1 MSLTLFLKTVSNL
14 SGKYDRQVHI
24 TFRGYTHLTRKVKC
38 ESKAVFNEEF
48 RWPHYG
54 RDIMEEMLEIRV
66 YNHSKVFSN
75 RLLGHLQISL
85 QQVATTGRLT
95 LKETLVDKKNSL
107 TDILVDLEVRY
118 QPVEGAVGSWAE
130 NDFVVDISDREAL
143 IIQNEGYRSHDP
155 SVLDKEDQLDKKTKA
170 LGRKL
175 VNNDSSEDDDDVDI
189 SEVDISSVSFTLQK
203 SRCRLFTRAELD
215 IPRIQNFQVTVNVLE
230 ARKLI
235 GVNIDPVVY
244 VKVGDEKKHTATQK
258 STNCPFYN
266 EYFVFEFQEPQPVL
280 FDKIIEIIVV
290 HAKKIPFTG
299 VQLGTFKI
307 DAGTVYQQPDHKFF
321 QKWATLTDPKDTKG
335 GIKGFVKCTISVMG
349 KGDSQGFL
357 SSTASNQDEDIEKN
371 LLLPK
376 QVPAERPW
384 AKFYIK
390 IYKAEDLPSMNSG
403 FMGSFS
409 KILGDNKVFIDPY
422 VQVTFAGQQGETS
435 VESNTTKP
443 EWNEQITFV
452 EMFPSLA
459 RRIKVQVID
468 DAKINDVAVA
478 THFINLQQ
486 ISDAG
491 INAGFHPTFGPAWI
505 HLYGS
510 PQNSVLMD
518 AHKNLNEGLREGI
531 FYRGRILMA
540 VTVEVFSSISAIQST
555 KGKRQNSAF
564 SKLKL
569 KKKSKKSK
577 SMSKTEEEISGQNEG
592 EDGINSQEQPNA
604 VEVEVEEIHPAPEF
618 IAGVKKEFLLFA
630 AFFEATM
637 VDPSIGSRPLT
648 FEVSIGNY
656 GKLVEIVTKKKKEG
670 KVEENEEKK
679 SLLDTRDSEDEL
691 ENAETNLPPTQN
703 SITPPTKAE
712 STEFD
717 RSYCCIPFLYEK
729 PCVYIWSSWE
739 DYSWRLF
746 NSNLLAKIAERLEDG
761 LDEVEHMVKR
771 PKSESQIQLNQ
782 ILNEFAAGCRQYHIY
797 AEKKTTSRPNNLDRC
812 RIKSLKHNIIVYAKQ
827 ALRIMKRLNKR
838 NVKEQLS
845 EAHKLLAKIK
855 TRVEEPQTPIPDVF
869 IWMLC
874 NGKRVAFA
882 RIPARHI
889 LYSVAEEEK
898 GKDCGKIQS
907 IIMKAPGAPIGEI
920 FAKLELY
927 MWLGTTKFMKNNIS
941 SLPQEFIPVYEEG
954 IRRTEIPR
962 PLPPIKLNSDYNSY
976 FQLRAHMYQA
986 RSVLAADDTGLSD
999 PFARV
1004 VFSTQCQSTRYLEET
1019 LSPMWSEMLLFDQI
1033 LIEGSKE
1040 ELKNDPPII
1049 IINIFDYDSLGGPEF
1064 LGRTFAAPSVK
1075 LQEDTYIR
1083 PSLTFHDIYRGQTM
1097 GGELL
1102 AAFELIELDYT
1113 GYGEP
1118 SLPDDVESKDPEYLD
1133 EQMKYFIIPAGIRP
1147 KLKTFRIEELP
1158 EQIYLHPP
1166 LSIFVVE
1173 QRAFGRT
1180 VLVGSYTVTGLQQF
1194 SLKELEEN
1202 PKPQDDDLKTKKKA
1216 YKLPFSN
1223 GNAQAQTTVSVEPE
1237 ITFSEKKKRPLD
1249 VLKIPMKKLP
1259 LKTKLA
1265 KDEPEEYEEKIDLEE
1280 LDWWSKYYASLEE
1293 IKEKEYDEEEE
1304 ANEQVVTQLNLA
1316 ALDDIEEEV
1325 NGPEE
1330 QAPPAARKTI
1340 ATFQIYNSELENE
1353 YNNFEDWLYIFP
1365 LYRGKANGN
1374 EFGDI
1379 VDDRT
1384 MGKYKGSFR
1393 IYPSNEAEADFKILQ
1408 GIPKN
1413 RPIKVLVRVYIVKAT
1428 NLAPTDLNGKSDP
1441 YIVVKVGEQVQDSKD
1456 RYIPKQLNPV
1466 FGEVFEMTVAF
1477 PKETEL
1483 IVSIFDHDMVGKD
1496 DLIGETK
1503 LDLENRYYS
1512 KYRAQCGLPTQY
1524 DVQGYNVWRD
1534 CLKPSQILT
1543 ELCKDLQL
1551 SEPEY
1556 RIEEVKVNNKIF
1568 KMPNDPPP
1576 SGGNKKGTSPM
1587 MTDEQKALYVLK
1599 HWEEMPEYGVK
1610 LVPEHIEIRTL
1621 QECDSPGM
1629 SKGQV
1634 HMWVDMFPV
1643 DLPAP
1648 PPVNIKPRQPISYEL
1663 RVIIWNTDDVALD
1676 DVNPLTGDRSS
1687 DIYIKGW
1694 LKGLEND
1701 KQETDVH
1708 FNSLTGE
1715 GNFNWRLVFRFDYL
1729 PTEKEIVYKKK
1740 ESIFSME
1747 ESEFRQPAVLM
1758 LQLWDYDLIS
1768 ANDYLGSV
1776 ELKLY
1781 DMIRGAKT
1789 AEQCTIKMAKEK
1801 AGPRTSIIRGKRM
1814 KGWWPMIKVKDTED
1828 EEEAEEEKKKKKKK
1842 KKVKIEDVEFTD
1854 SSNNTYILRGKV
1866 EAEMHLLT
1874 VEEAE
1879 KSPVGLGRKEPEP
1892 LEKPNRPN
1900 TSFNW
1905 FTNPL
1910 KSFVYFIWKNYKWI
1924 MFLPVGDSWL
1934 LPAEV
1939 SARSHIP
1946 HYKYFIHSSR
1956 YKRLNIVPGQEE
1968 PCTFS
1973 TIFQVAMCPRVSK
1986 SPRTRS
1992 NAVLCLMPFPEFPNL
2007 LITRSEF
2014 VDQEYYQI
2022 GRILYLLSIYTRHLS
2037 TTHPGS
2043 PGEMQ

>member
-1 MSLTLFLKTVSNL
+1 MSLTLTLKRISNL

-38 ESKAVFNEEF
+38 EYEAVFNEEF

-54 RDIMEEMLEIRV
+54 REIIEEMLEIRV
-66 YNHSKVFSN
+66 YNHSKLFSN
-75 RLLGHLQISL
+75 RLLGQLQISL
-85 QQVATTGRLT
+85 QQVAKTGRLV
-95 LKETLVDKKNSL
+95 LKEALVDKKNSL

-118 QPVEGAVGSWAE
+118 QPVEGAVGSWTQ

-143 IIQNEGYRSHDP
+143 IIKNDGYQSYDPNE
-155 SVLDKEDQLDKKTKA
+155 LDKEDQLDKKTRA

-175 VNNDSSEDDDDVDI
+175 VNNDSTEDDDDVDI
-189 SEVDISSVSFTLQK
+189 SEVDISSVSFTPQK
-203 SRCRLFTRAELD
+203 SRCRFFTKSELD
-215 IPRIQNFQVTVNVLE
+215 VPRIQNFQITVNILE

-244 VKVGDEKKHTATQK
+244 VKVADEKKHTAMQK

-266 EYFVFEFQEPQPVL
+266 EYFVFEFQESRAVL
-280 FDKIIEIIVV
+280 LDKIIEIIVV
-290 HAKKIPFTG
+290 HAKRIPFTG

-307 DAGTVYQQPDHKFF
+307 DAGTVYQQPDHKFL

-335 GIKGFVKCTISVMG
+335 GIKGFVKCSITVMA
-349 KGDSQGFL
+349 KGDSQSSL
-357 SSTASNQDEDIEKN
+357 STAISNQDEDVEKN

-403 FMGSFS
+403 FMGSLS
-409 KILGDNKVFIDPY
+409 KILGEYKVFIDPY

-435 VESNTTKP
+435 VENNTTKP

-452 EMFPSLA
+452 EMFPPLA
-459 RRIKVQVID
+459 RRIKIQVID

-531 FYRGRILMA
+531 FYRGRLLMA
-540 VTVEVFSSISAIQST
+540 VTVEVFSSISAIQGA
-555 KGKRQNSAF
+555 KGKNLKSAF

-577 SMSKTEEEISGQNEG
+577 SKSKAKEETSGQNED
-592 EDGINSQEQPNA
+592 EDGAIPQEQPSA
-604 VEVEVEEIHPAPEF
+604 VEVEVEEIHPVPES
-618 IAGVKKEFLLFA
+618 IAGEKEEFLLFA

-637 VDPSIGSRPLT
+637 VDPSVGSRPLT

-656 GKLVEIVTKKKKEG
+656 GKLVDVVTKKRKEG
-670 KVEENEEKK
+670 KVDENEEKK
-679 SLLDTRDSEDEL
+679 SLLDARDSEDEL
-691 ENAETNLPPTQN
+691 EFAEASLPPKQN
-703 SITPPTKAE
+703 SITPPAKAE

-717 RSYCCIPFLYEK
+717 RSYCCIPYLYEK
-729 PCVYIWSSWE
+729 PCVYVWSSWE
-739 DYSWRLF
+739 DYSWRLY
-746 NSNLLAKIAERLEDG
+746 NSNLLAKITERLEDG
-761 LDEVEHMVKR
+761 LDEVDHMVNR
-771 PKSESQIQLNQ
+771 PKSESQTHLHQ
-782 ILNEFAAGCRQYHIY
+782 ILNEFVAGCRQYHIY
-797 AEKKTTSRPNNLDRC
+797 VEKKTTSRPNNLDRC
-812 RIKSLKHNIIVYAKQ
+812 RIKSLKHNI
-827 ALRIMKRLNKR
+827 
-838 NVKEQLS
+838 
-845 EAHKLLAKIK
+845 
-855 TRVEEPQTPIPDVF
+855 PQTPLPDVF
-869 IWMLC
+869 IWLLN
-874 NGKRVAFA
+874 NGRRVAFA
-882 RIPARHI
+882 RIPSRHI

-907 IIMKAPGAPIGEI
+907 VIMKAPGAPIGEI

-927 MWLGTTKFMKNNIS
+927 MWLGVTKFVKNNIS
-941 SLPQEFIPVYEEG
+941 SLPQEFIPVYEECE
-954 IRRTEIPR
+954 RRTEISR

-986 RSVLAADDTGLSD
+986 RGVLAADDTGLSD

-1064 LGRTFAAPSVK
+1064 LGRAFAAPIVK
-1075 LQEDTYIR
+1075 LQEDSYVR
-1083 PSLTFHDIYRGQTM
+1083 PSLQFHDIYRGQTT

-1118 SLPDDVESKDPEYLD
+1118 SLPDNVESKDPEYLD

-1147 KLKTFRIEELP
+1147 KLKTFRIEVLFWGVRDLKRVKLFEVEQPQVAIECAGQKVESETIANYKENPNFTELVKYFEVELP

-1180 VLVGSYTVTGLQQF
+1180 VLVGSYTVTNLQQF

-1202 PKPQDDDLKTKKKA
+1202 PKPEDDDLKTQKKA
-1216 YKLPFSN
+1216 HKLPFSN
-1223 GNAQAQTTVSVEPE
+1223 GKAQTQTTISVEPE
-1237 ITFSEKKKRPLD
+1237 IAFSDNKKRPLD
-1249 VLKIPMKKLP
+1249 VLKTPLKKLP
-1259 LKTKLA
+1259 LKPKLA
-1265 KDEPEEYEEKIDLEE
+1265 KDEPEEHEEKIDPEE
-1280 LDWWSKYYASLEE
+1280 LDWWSKYYTSLEE
-1293 IKEKEYDEEEE
+1293 MMEKENDEDEE
-1304 ANEQVVTQLNLA
+1304 ANEQAVTQLNLSTF
-1316 ALDDIEEEV
+1316 DEIEEEV
-1325 NGPEE
+1325 NGPGE
-1330 QAPPAARKTI
+1330 QEPTTAKKSI
-1340 ATFQIYNSELENE
+1340 ASFRIYNSELENE

-1365 LYRGKANGN
+1365 LYRGKANEN
-1374 EFGDI
+1374 EFGDQF
-1379 VDDRT
+1379 DDRS

-1393 IYPSNEAEADFKILQ
+1393 IYPNEEAEADFKILQ

-1413 RPIKVLVRVYIVKAT
+1413 RPIKVLVRVYVVKAT
-1428 NLAPTDLNGKSDP
+1428 NLAPTDPNGKSDP

-1477 PKETEL
+1477 PMETEL
-1483 IVSIFDHDMVGKD
+1483 TVSIFDHDMVGKD

-1512 KYRAQCGLPTQY
+1512 KHRAQCGLPAQY
-1524 DVQGYNVWRD
+1524 DVEGYNAWRD
-1534 CLKPSQILT
+1534 CLKPTQILT
-1543 ELCKDLQL
+1543 KLCKDLQL
-1551 SEPEY
+1551 SDPEY
-1556 RIEEVKVNNKIF
+1556 RIEEVKVDNKIF
-1568 KMPNDPPP
+1568 KMPSEPQTTGN
-1576 SGGNKKGTSPM
+1576 NKKGASPM

-1621 QECDSPGM
+1621 QEPDTPGM

-1634 HMWVDMFPV
+1634 FMWVDMFPV

-1687 DIYIKGW
+1687 DIYVKGW
-1694 LKGLEND
+1694 LKGLENE

-1715 GNFNWRLVFRFDYL
+1715 GNFNWRFVFRFDYL

-1740 ESIFSME
+1740 ESIFSLE
-1747 ESEFRQPAVLM
+1747 ESEFRQPAVLL

-1768 ANDYLGSV
+1768 ANDFLGSV
-1776 ELKLY
+1776 EVKLY
-1781 DMIRGAKT
+1781 DMVRGTKT

-1801 AGPRTSIIRGKRM
+1801 AGPRTSIIRSKRI
-1814 KGWWPMIKVKDTED
+1814 KGWWPLIKVKEIED
-1828 EEEAEEEKKKKKKK
+1828 EEEEEEGKKKKKKKKK

-1905 FTNPL
+1905 FMNPL
-1910 KSFVYFIWKNYKWI
+1910 KSFVYFIWKNYKWYI
-1924 MFLPVGDSWL
+1924 IGLLVIVILALFIFL
-1934 LPAEV
+1934 
-1939 SARSHIP
+1939 
-1946 HYKYFIHSSR
+1946 
-1956 YKRLNIVPGQEE
+1956 
-1968 PCTFS
+1968 
-1973 TIFQVAMCPRVSK
+1973 
-1986 SPRTRS
+1986 
-1992 NAVLCLMPFPEFPNL
+1992 
-2007 LITRSEF
+2007 
-2014 VDQEYYQI
+2014 
-2022 GRILYLLSIYTRHLS
+2022 ILYTMPQFISEKIIN
-2037 TTHPGS
+2037 G
-2043 PGEMQ
+2043 

>member
-1 MSLTLFLKTVSNL
+1 MSLVLHLKKISNL
-14 SGKYDRQVHI
+14 SGKYDRQIRI
-24 TFRGYTHLTRKVKC
+24 TFRGYTHVTKKVKC
-38 ESKAVFNEEF
+38 ELEAVFNEEF

-54 RDIMEEMLEIRV
+54 KDIIEEMLEIRV
-66 YNHSKVFSN
+66 YNHSKLFSN
-75 RLLGHLQISL
+75 RLLGQLHISL
-85 QQVATTGRLT
+85 QQVAKTGRLV
-95 LKETLVDKKNSL
+95 LKEALVDKKNSL

-118 QPVEGAVGSWAE
+118 QPVEGAVGLWSE
-130 NDFVVDISDREAL
+130 HDFVVDISDRNAL
-143 IIQNEGYRSHDP
+143 IIENEGYQPYDP
-155 SVLDKEDQLDKKTKA
+155 SELEKEDQLDRKTRA
-170 LGRKL
+170 LGRML
-175 VNNDSSEDDDDVDI
+175 VNDDGADDDDDDVDI
-189 SEVDISSVSFTLQK
+189 SEVDISSVSFTPQK
-203 SRCRLFTRAELD
+203 SRCRFFTRTELE
-215 IPRIQNFQVTVNVLE
+215 IPRIQNFQVTVNILE
-230 ARKLI
+230 ARRLI

-244 VKVGDEKKHTATQK
+244 VKVGDEKKRTATQK

-266 EYFVFEFQEPQPVL
+266 EYFVFEFQEPPAVL

-290 HAKKIPFTG
+290 HAKIIPFTG

-307 DAGTVYQQPDHKFF
+307 DAGTVYQQQDHKFL
-321 QKWATLTDPKDTKG
+321 QKWATLTDPKDTKS
-335 GIKGFVKCTISVMG
+335 GIKGFVKCTITVMA
-349 KGDSQGFL
+349 KGDLQTCVP
-357 SSTASNQDEDIEKN
+357 TAVSNQDEDVEKN

-376 QVPAERPW
+376 QVSAERPW

-390 IYKAEDLPSMNSG
+390 IYKAEDLPNMNSG
-403 FMGSFS
+403 FMGTFS
-409 KILGDNKVFIDPY
+409 KILGENKIFIDPY

-435 VESNTTKP
+435 VEGNTTTP

-452 EMFPSLA
+452 EMFPPLA

-468 DAKINDVAVA
+468 DAKINDFAVA

-510 PQNSVLMD
+510 PQNSTIMD
-518 AHKNLNEGLREGI
+518 AHKDLNEGLREGI
-531 FYRGRILMA
+531 FYRGRILIA
-540 VTVEVFSSISAIQST
+540 LAVEVFSSISAIQGAKS
-555 KGKRQNSAF
+555 KSLKSAF

-577 SMSKTEEEISGQNEG
+577 SKSKTKEEISGQNED
-592 EDGINSQEQPNA
+592 EDGSNAQDQPNA
-604 VEVEVEEIHPAPEF
+604 VEVEVEEIHPVPES
-618 IAGVKKEFLLFA
+618 IAGEKEEFLLFA

-637 VDPSIGSRPLT
+637 VDPSVGSRPIT

-656 GKLVEIVTKKKKEG
+656 GKLVDVVPKKKKEG
-670 KVEENEEKK
+670 KVDESEEKK
-679 SLLDTRDSEDEL
+679 SLLDARDSEDEL
-691 ENAETNLPPTQN
+691 ENAETSSLPKQN
-703 SITPPTKAE
+703 SVTPPAKAE

-717 RSYCCIPFLYEK
+717 RSYSCIPYLYEK
-729 PCVYIWSSWE
+729 PCVYVWSSWE
-739 DYSWRLF
+739 EYSWRLY
-746 NSNLLAKIAERLEDG
+746 NSNILAKITERLEDG
-761 LDEVEHMVKR
+761 LDEVKHMLKR
-771 PKSESQIQLNQ
+771 PKSEAQSHLQRT
-782 ILNEFAAGCRQYHIY
+782 LNEFVAGCRQYHIY

-827 ALRIMKRLNKR
+827 ALRMMKRLNKK
-838 NVKEQLS
+838 NVKEKLDDAQ
-845 EAHKLLAKIK
+845 KLLQKIK
-855 TRVEEPQTPIPDVF
+855 TRVQEPQTPLPDVF
-869 IWMLC
+869 IWMLS
-874 NGKRVAFA
+874 NGKRAAFA
-882 RIPARHI
+882 RIPSRNI

-898 GKDCGKIQS
+898 GRDCGKIQS
-907 IIMKAPGAPIGEI
+907 IIMKTPGAPIGEI

-927 MWLGTTKFMKNNIS
+927 MWLGVTKFTKSNIS

-954 IRRTEIPR
+954 VRRTEISR
-962 PLPPIKLNSDYNSY
+962 SLPPIKLNSDYNSY
-976 FQLRAHMYQA
+976 FQLRAHLYQA
-986 RSVLAADDTGLSD
+986 RGVLAADDTGLSD
-999 PFARV
+999 PFAKV

-1049 IINIFDYDSLGGPEF
+1049 IINIFDYDNRRDPEF
-1064 LGRTFAAPSVK
+1064 IGRAFAAPSVK
-1075 LQEDTYIR
+1075 LQEDSYVR
-1083 PSLTFHDIYRGQTM
+1083 PSLEFHDIYKGQTM

-1133 EQMKYFIIPAGIRP
+1133 EQMKYFSIPAGIRP
-1147 KLKTFRIEELP
+1147 KLKTFRIEVLFWGLRDLKRVKFFEVEQPQVAIECAGQKVESEIIANYKESPNFNELVKYFEVELP

-1173 QRAFGRT
+1173 QRAFGHT
-1180 VLVGSYTVTGLQQF
+1180 VLVGSHTVTRLQQY
-1194 SLKELEEN
+1194 SLKELEDN
-1202 PKPQDDDLKTKKKA
+1202 PKSEDDDLNTKKKA
-1216 YKLPFSN
+1216 HNLPFSN
-1223 GNAQAQTTVSVEPE
+1223 GKAQTRITISEPE
-1237 ITFSEKKKRPLD
+1237 IAFSENKKRPLD
-1249 VLKIPMKKLP
+1249 VLKIPLKKLP
-1259 LKTKLA
+1259 LKPKLA

-1293 IKEKEYDEEEE
+1293 MTEKEHDDEEE
-1304 ANEQVVTQLNLA
+1304 ANEQAVTQMNLST
-1316 ALDDIEEEV
+1316 LDDIEEEV
-1325 NGPEE
+1325 NGPDE
-1330 QAPPAARKTI
+1330 QVHTKAKKII
-1340 ATFQIYNSELENE
+1340 ASFQIYYSELEKQ

-1365 LYRGKANGN
+1365 LFRGKANEG
-1374 EFGDI
+1374 ELGDK

-1384 MGKYKGSFR
+1384 TGKYKGSFR
-1393 IYPSNEAEADFKILQ
+1393 IYPNDEAEADFKILQ
-1408 GIPKN
+1408 GIPNN
-1413 RPIKVLVRVYIVKAT
+1413 RPIKVLVRLYVVKAAD
-1428 NLAPTDLNGKSDP
+1428 LAPSDPNGKSDP
-1441 YIVVKVGEQVQDSKD
+1441 YIVVKIGEQVQDSKD

-1477 PKETEL
+1477 PTETEL
-1483 IVSIFDHDMVGKD
+1483 TVSIFDHDMVGKD

-1524 DVQGYNVWRD
+1524 DAQGYNAWRD
-1534 CLKPSQILT
+1534 SLKPTQILT
-1543 ELCKDLQL
+1543 KLCKDLQL

-1556 RIEEVKVNNKIF
+1556 REGEVKVNNKIF
-1568 KMPNDPPP
+1568 KMPSDRQPM
-1576 SGGNKKGTSPM
+1576 GDKKKEESQM
-1587 MTDEQKALYVLK
+1587 MTDEEKALYVLNN
-1599 HWEEMPEYGVK
+1599 WEDMPKYGVK

-1621 QECDSPGM
+1621 QEPGNPGM

-1634 HMWVDMFPV
+1634 YMWVDMFPV

-1715 GNFNWRLVFRFDYL
+1715 GNFNWRFVFRFDYL

-1740 ESIFSME
+1740 ESIFSLE
-1747 ESEFRQPAVLM
+1747 ESEFRQPAVLL
-1758 LQLWDYDLIS
+1758 LQLWDFDLIS
-1768 ANDYLGSV
+1768 ANDFLGSV

-1781 DMIRGAKT
+1781 DMIRGTKT

-1801 AGPRTSIIRGKRM
+1801 AGPRTSIIRSKRM
-1814 KGWWPMIKVKDTED
+1814 KGWWPLIKVKEIED
-1828 EEEAEEEKKKKKKK
+1828 EEEDGENKKKKKK

-1866 EAEMHLLT
+1866 EAEIHLLT
-1874 VEEAE
+1874 AEEAE

-1905 FTNPL
+1905 FMNPL
-1910 KSFVYFIWKNYKWI
+1910 KSFVYFIWRNYKWYI
-1924 MFLPVGDSWL
+1924 IGLLVIVILALFIFLVLYTMPQ
-1934 LPAEV
+1934 
-1939 SARSHIP
+1939 
-1946 HYKYFIHSSR
+1946 FI
-1956 YKRLNIVPGQEE
+1956 
-1968 PCTFS
+1968 
-1973 TIFQVAMCPRVSK
+1973 
-1986 SPRTRS
+1986 
-1992 NAVLCLMPFPEFPNL
+1992 
-2007 LITRSEF
+2007 SEK
-2014 VDQEYYQI
+2014 I
-2022 GRILYLLSIYTRHLS
+2022 ING
-2037 TTHPGS
+2037 
-2043 PGEMQ
+2043 